1 LDIKSRKIIPNDIYL
16 YKILKFNPM
25 LNKNVILGL
34 TIFLMSTITISVF
47 PAHAQDEKYRIEI
60 PEAMK
65 LTKVTPLFGINLPA
79 GQESPAFIQ
88 NVTQLAKMGFDSPQ
102 NAKLFLQLDSIAL
115 NSSSQVGNLTLTTPT
130 TKNITSVYNQ
140 MKSNNSTGGFTQI
153 ATMAMQALDK
163 RSFFDG
169 AGRNITVIPNS
180 KDFSD
185 ILKFGTLGAQIGCGI
200 GPNGR
205 GDSATDIFK
214 SGPPCVAGALGAAG
228 VKLLT
233 LG

>member
-1 LDIKSRKIIPNDIYL
+1 
-16 YKILKFNPM
+16 M

-34 TIFLMSTITISVF
+34 TIILISTITIGVF
-47 PAHAQDEKYRIEI
+47 PVHAQEY
-60 PEAMK
+60 MK
-65 LTKVTPLFGINLPA
+65 LAKVTPLFGINLPA
-79 GQESPAFIQ
+79 GHESPAFIQ

-115 NSSSQVGNLTLTTPT
+115 NSSSQTGNLTLTTST
-130 TKNITSVYNQ
+130 IKNITSVYNQ
-140 MKSNNSTGGFTQI
+140 MKSNNSTGGFTEI

-169 AGRNITVIPNS
+169 AGRNITLIPNS

-200 GPNGR
+200 GPNSR
-205 GDSATDIFK
+205 GDSAAADIFK
-214 SGPPCVAGALGAAG
+214 SEPPCIAGALGAAG

>member
-1 LDIKSRKIIPNDIYL
+1 
-16 YKILKFNPM
+16 M
-25 LNKNVILGL
+25 LNKIVIMGL

-47 PAHAQDEKYRIEI
+47 PVHAQDDKYRIEI
-60 PEAMK
+60 SEAMK
-65 LTKVTPLFGINLPA
+65 LTKITPLFGINLHS

-115 NSSSQVGNLTLTTPT
+115 NSSLQTGNLTLTIPT
-130 TKNITSVYNQ
+130 IKNITSVYNQ
-140 MKSNNSTGGFTQI
+140 MKSNNSTGGFTAI

-169 AGRNITVIPNS
+169 AGHNITVLPNS

-185 ILKFGTLGAQIGCGI
+185 VLKFGTAGAQIGCEI
-200 GPNGR
+200 GPNIR
-205 GDSATDIFK
+205 GDSAADMFK

>member
-1 LDIKSRKIIPNDIYL
+1 
-16 YKILKFNPM
+16 M
-25 LNKNVILGL
+25 LNKIVILGL

-47 PAHAQDEKYRIEI
+47 PVHAQDDKYRIEI

-65 LTKVTPLFGINLPA
+65 LTKITPLFGINLPS
-79 GQESPAFIQ
+79 GQESLAFIQ

-102 NAKLFLQLDSIAL
+102 NAKLFLQLDYIAL
-115 NSSSQVGNLTLTTPT
+115 NSSSQAGGNLTLTTPT
-130 TKNITSVYNQ
+130 IKNITSLYNQ

-153 ATMAMQALDK
+153 ATIAMQALDK

-169 AGRNITVIPNS
+169 AGRNITVLPNS

-185 ILKFGTLGAQIGCGI
+185 VLKFGTAGAQIGCEI
-200 GPNGR
+200 GPNIR
-205 GDSATDIFK
+205 GDPAADMFK

>member
-1 LDIKSRKIIPNDIYL
+1 
-16 YKILKFNPM
+16 M

-34 TIFLMSTITISVF
+34 TIFLMSTITITVF
-47 PAHAQDEKYRIEI
+47 PVHAQEY
-60 PEAMK
+60 MK
-65 LTKVTPLFGINLPA
+65 LAKVTPLFGINLPA

-115 NSSSQVGNLTLTTPT
+115 NSSSQAGNLTLTTPAI
-130 TKNITSVYNQ
+130 KNITSIYNQ

-169 AGRNITVIPNS
+169 AGRNITVLPNS

-185 ILKFGTLGAQIGCGI
+185 ILKFGTAGAQIVCEI
-200 GPNGR
+200 GPNSRG

>member
-1 LDIKSRKIIPNDIYL
+1 
-16 YKILKFNPM
+16 M

-34 TIFLMSTITISVF
+34 TIFLMSIITISMF
-47 PAHAQDEKYRIEI
+47 PVHAQDDKNRIEI

-65 LTKVTPLFGINLPA
+65 LTKVTPLFGINLPP
-79 GQESPAFIQ
+79 GHESPAFIQ

-115 NSSSQVGNLTLTTPT
+115 NSSSQAGNLTLTTPT
-130 TKNITSVYNQ
+130 IKNITSVYNQ
-140 MKSNNSTGGFTQI
+140 MKSNNSTGGFTAI
-153 ATMAMQALDK
+153 ATMAMQALDE

-169 AGRNITVIPNS
+169 AGRNITVLPNS

-185 ILKFGTLGAQIGCGI
+185 VLKFGTAGAQIGCEI
-200 GPNGR
+200 GPNSR
-205 GDSATDIFK
+205 LDSADIFK

>member
-1 LDIKSRKIIPNDIYL
+1 
-16 YKILKFNPM
+16 
-25 LNKNVILGL
+25 
-34 TIFLMSTITISVF
+34 
-47 PAHAQDEKYRIEI
+47 
-60 PEAMK
+60 MK
-65 LTKVTPLFGINLPA
+65 LTKVTPLFGINLSS

-115 NSSSQVGNLTLTTPT
+115 NSSLQTGNLTLTIPT
-130 TKNITSVYNQ
+130 IKNITSVYNQ
-140 MKSNNSTGGFTQI
+140 MKSNNSTGGFTAI

-169 AGRNITVIPNS
+169 AGHNITVLPNS

-185 ILKFGTLGAQIGCGI
+185 VLKFGTAGAQIGCEI
-200 GPNGR
+200 GPNIR
-205 GDSATDIFK
+205 GDSAADMFK

>member
-1 LDIKSRKIIPNDIYL
+1 
-16 YKILKFNPM
+16 M

-34 TIFLMSTITISVF
+34 TILLISTITIGVF
-47 PAHAQDEKYRIEI
+47 PVYAQEY
-60 PEAMK
+60 MK

-79 GQESPAFIQ
+79 GHESPVFIQ

-115 NSSSQVGNLTLTTPT
+115 NSSSQAGNLTLTTPT
-130 TKNITSVYNQ
+130 IKNITSVYNQ
-140 MKSNNSTGGFTQI
+140 MKSNNSTGGFTAI
-153 ATMAMQALDK
+153 ATMAMQALDE

-169 AGRNITVIPNS
+169 AGRNITVLPNS

-185 ILKFGTLGAQIGCGI
+185 ILKFGTAGAQIGCGI
-200 GPNGR
+200 SPNSR
-205 GDSATDIFK
+205 GDSTADIFN
-214 SGPPCVAGALGAAG
+214 SGLCVAGGLGAAG